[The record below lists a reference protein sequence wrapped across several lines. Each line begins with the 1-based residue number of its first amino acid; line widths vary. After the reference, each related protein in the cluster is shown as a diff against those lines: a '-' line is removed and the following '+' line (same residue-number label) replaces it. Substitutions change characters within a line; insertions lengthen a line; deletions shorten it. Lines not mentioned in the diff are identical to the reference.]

1 MDKVHCLKFS
11 FLRNRKWSTLLFLA
25 LVTVAVA
32 ILTWDLPFIGD
43 DYVYNYIIE
52 NGCDSDR
59 QINSIYDL
67 FVSQYNHLLTV
78 NGRFIVHF
86 ILQFINAFIGKWFF
100 NLLNPLFFLAYILL
114 TAYYALGKVSFPVVV
129 ATTVLVLF
137 MPTFGDIYLWMAG
150 SMNYLWT
157 TVVVLIFLI
166 LLDRHE
172 GRPISWSSWK
182 LLLLSFV
189 AGCTHEG
196 ISVPIAVGLLAV
208 TLPGYRKIR
217 HTERFWML
225 VTFAV
230 GAFICAAF
238 IVHRA
243 APTYDELHMIIY
255 DRIYKGATILSHLH
269 LLYLLIALV
278 VLGLFINKTKVVSV
292 LRKNIIWIIAIIITV
307 PIIYVSGV
315 CYDRTA
321 YMIEYA
327 SILLILRL
335 FYEFKGY
342 FRLRHL
348 SFQQSNTTPLFIGA
362 MVLGFMII
370 IFLSCALYW
379 SKQNRLQFRMMED
392 QILAGNQVI
401 CYDIFE
407 VPKIFH
413 PHILDGRMKGIHLLN
428 PDYKYCSTL
437 AKYYH
442 VKSLAFYPR
451 QFWNDIADSSKSYN
465 EFTDFGNLPFYVK
478 QKKDKR
484 LIEKIWYVLRP
495 ATEEEKPWWV
505 RLTGIQREEEGVIS
519 YEAVFEVVL
528 IDKEEWLFILKY
540 DDLDSRLD
548 HIQIT
553 YKGDK
558 TPNS

>member
-1 MDKVHCLKFS
+1 MLS
-11 FLRNRKWSTLLFLA
+11 FFGKRKWSTLLFLA
-25 LVTVAVA
+25 LVTVVIT

-59 QINSIYDL
+59 PINNIYDL
-67 FVSQYNHLLTV
+67 FISQYNHLLTA
-78 NGRFIVHF
+78 NGRFFVHIV
-86 ILQFINAFIGKWFF
+86 LQFINAFIGKWFF

-114 TAYYALGKVSFPVVV
+114 TAYYAVGKVSFPVVV
-129 ATTVLVLF
+129 VTTALILF
-137 MPTFGDIYLWMAG
+137 MPTFADIYLWMAG

-157 TVVVLIFLI
+157 TVIILIFLI

-196 ISVPIAVGLLAV
+196 ISVPIAVGFLAV
-208 TLPGYRKIR
+208 TFPERKNIR

-230 GAFICAAF
+230 SAFICAAF
-238 IVHRA
+238 NVHRA
-243 APTYDELHMIIY
+243 APAYDELHMIIY
-255 DRIYKGATILSHLH
+255 DRIYKGATILGHLH
-269 LLYLLIALV
+269 LIYLLIALV

-292 LRKNIIWIIAIIITV
+292 LRKNISWIITIIITV

-315 CYDRTA
+315 WYDRTA

-401 CYDIFE
+401 CYDNFE
-407 VPKIFH
+407 VPKIFKRY
-413 PHILDGRMKGIHLLN
+413 ILEGTPKEIHSLN
-428 PDYKYCSTL
+428 PDNQYCSTL

-442 VKSLAFYPR
+442 VRSLAFYPR
-451 QFWNDIADSSKSYN
+451 QFWDDIADRSKSFD
-465 EFTDFGNLPFYVK
+465 ELTDFGNLPFYVK
-478 QKKDKR
+478 RKKDKGI
-484 LIEKIWYVLRP
+484 IEKIGYVLRP

-519 YEAVFEVVL
+519 YDAVFEVVL
-528 IDKEEWLFILKY
+528 IDNEEWLFVQKY
-540 DDLDSRLD
+540 KDLDPRLD
-548 HIQIT
+548 YLEIT